1 MSGRKLTKTIR
12 EIQNWAPAITLVIF
26 CCGKAVRHLPYRK
39 K

>member
-1 MSGRKLTKTIR
+1 MEGRKLTMKIR
-12 EIQNWAPAITLVIF
+12 EIQNWAPAITVVIF